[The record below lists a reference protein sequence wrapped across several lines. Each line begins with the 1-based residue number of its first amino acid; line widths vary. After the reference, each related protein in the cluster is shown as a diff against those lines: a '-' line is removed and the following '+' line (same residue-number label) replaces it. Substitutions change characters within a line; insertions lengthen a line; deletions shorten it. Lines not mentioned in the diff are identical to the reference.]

1 MPEKSNR
8 SAAKPKYENNFKT
21 KPTLDFTRTVM
32 KDIFISNLSPWDVIP
47 KLHSEIRKRGILLP
61 YDEYDEIAEDVWV
74 HVSAY
79 LSPSAKIQPPAIIC
93 GGAKLCHGSVVSGS
107 VIGAFCTVGEL
118 SVVKNSI
125 TFDRSRLCGQN
136 SLLSSIIGYESVIGN
151 GSAVADSRLD
161 ALNVTVDMPEGIY
174 VTGRTHLGGVICD
187 GVKIGSL
194 CIINPGSVIDAGSI
208 IYPMTSVSGYV
219 YPYSSV
225 K

>member
-1 MPEKSNR
+1 MPQKLSRKETQMKLDE
-8 SAAKPKYENNFKT
+8 AFKT
-21 KPTLDFTRTVM
+21 KPSLDLTRTLMREAFVN
-32 KDIFISNLSPWDVIP
+32 KSSPWDIIP
-47 KLHSEIRKRGILLP
+47 NLHREIRKRGIVLP

-79 LSPSAKIQPPAIIC
+79 LSPSAKIEAPAIIG
-93 GGAKLCHGSVVSGS
+93 GGARLCHGSVVSGS
-107 VIGAFCTVGEL
+107 VIGAFSNVGEL
-118 SVVKNSI
+118 SVVKDSI

-161 ALNVTVDMPEGIY
+161 GLNVTVDMPEGLY
-174 VTGRTHLGGVICD
+174 VTGRGRLGAVICD

-194 CIINPGSVIDAGSI
+194 CVINPGSVIDAGSTV
-208 IYPMTSVSGYV
+208 YPMTSVSGYV
-219 YPYSSV
+219 YPYSAV